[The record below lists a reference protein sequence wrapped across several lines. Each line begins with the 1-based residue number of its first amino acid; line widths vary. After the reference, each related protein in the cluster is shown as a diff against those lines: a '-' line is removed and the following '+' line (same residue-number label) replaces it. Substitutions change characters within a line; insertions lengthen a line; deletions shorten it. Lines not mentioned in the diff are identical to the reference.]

1 VSDHFM
7 PPRQPP
13 LMTAAKA
20 RDIGRAY
27 KAFAEMLA
35 DAEVTAEAARAERD
49 SRWWLTYA
57 QVLAQT
63 PPEDER

>member
-1 VSDHFM
+1 M

-49 SRWWLTYA
+49 SRWWLTYS
-57 QVLAQT
+57 QVLEKTDQK
-63 PPEDER
+63 DG